1 MRRSAQVQ
9 CLPRSNE
16 AEPMLSSIF
25 VDRPRFAIVIAVV
38 TTIAGALALFA
49 IPIAQYPDIVPPQV
63 SVTTF
68 YPGANAGVVD
78 ATVAQP
84 IEAQVVGVDKM
95 IYMKSVSGDDGSYT
109 LTASFELG
117 TDPDINTV
125 NVNNRVQVALSS
137 LPQDVQR
144 QGVTVKKK
152 SSALLGVIA
161 LYSPKHTHDPLF
173 ISNYVTINL
182 LDRIKSTPGVGDASL
197 WGPQDYSMRAWV
209 RTDRLTGLGLTTGDV
224 INAIRA
230 QNVQAAVGRVGAQPI
245 SSDQQLQLN
254 LQTRGRLN
262 SVEEFAKIVVRTNPD
277 GSILRLGD
285 IAHLQLGA
293 ANLDRETRFNGG
305 PASVVAIY
313 QAPGAN
319 AISTLKAVRTR
330 VAELEKSF
338 PDDLAWKVTY
348 DPTAFVTDTIH
359 EVQKTLVEAFILVV
373 IVVYLFLGS
382 VRATLIPTLAVPVSL
397 IGTFIVLKAIG
408 YSANTVSLLAIVLAI
423 GIVVDD
429 AIVVVEN
436 VERVMEEH
444 PELSPADAT
453 KIAMREITAP
463 IIAITLV
470 LLSVFVPV
478 AFIPGISG
486 ELFRQFAVA
495 VAVSMF
501 LSAINALTLSP
512 ALCGVLLKPHHGP
525 RRGPIGWVMRGID
538 GVRDAYGAVVAR
550 LVRFSIIGL
559 VMVAVASFG
568 VVSLSKIT
576 PTGFLPEDDQGALF
590 AVIQLPGGASVART
604 SDVVRQAEII
614 VKEEEA
620 VADYTSVIGLNFIDN
635 YSQPNAAFMVITLKP
650 FEERKDPAL
659 GAREV
664 IARLGAKFRESIQG
678 GSVVP
683 LAPPPIIGL
692 GTGGGFTYV
701 LEDLRGGDPK
711 ALAQVLRGLI
721 VAANQDPQLSR
732 VFSTF
737 SATNPSIYLDID
749 RDKVQILGVQLS
761 DVFQALQASLGGFYV
776 NDLNLFGRRWQVNVQ
791 ADAVDRRS
799 IDDIYRINVR
809 NAEGKMIPLR
819 SLLETRV
826 VVGPPALIRYNNVR
840 AVTVQGSPA
849 PGVSSGQALQAME
862 KVAARTLPS
871 GFAGEWTDTA
881 FQEKRAEGK
890 TAMILGFAVLFAY
903 LFLVALYESWSIP
916 VPVLLSVTVGVLGSF
931 ASILISRLTLDLY
944 AQIGMVVLIGL
955 AAKNG
960 ILIVEFAKEKRE
972 AGVPL
977 LEAATEGARLRFR
990 PVMMTSFAFILGLLP
1005 LVIATGASQL
1015 ARRGVGNP
1023 VFGGMILASFIGIFV
1038 IPPLYVS
1045 FQALRE
1051 KLRPSARPHEPV
1063 IGPTVPRTGEQPPVP
1078 EVPRP
1083 HPAE

>member
-1 MRRSAQVQ
+1 
-9 CLPRSNE
+9 
-16 AEPMLSSIF
+16 MLSSIF
-25 VDRPRFAIVIAVV
+25 VDRPRLAIVIAIV
-38 TTIAGALALFA
+38 TTIAGALALYA
-49 IPIAQYPDIVPPQV
+49 IPLAQYPDIVPPQV
-63 SVTTF
+63 SVTTSF
-68 YPGANAGVVD
+68 PGASSAVLD
-78 ATVAQP
+78 STIAQP

-125 NVNNRVQVALSS
+125 NVNNRVQIALSS

-161 LYSPKHTHDPLF
+161 VYSPKHTYDPLF
-173 ISNYVTINL
+173 ISNFVTINL
-182 LDRIKSTPGVGDASL
+182 LDPIKSTPGVGDATL

-224 INAIRA
+224 INAIKA
-230 QNVQAAVGRVGAQPI
+230 QNVQAAVGRIGARPMAN
-245 SSDQQLQLN
+245 DQQLQLN
-254 LQTRGRLN
+254 IQTQGRLS
-262 SVEEFAKIVVRTNPD
+262 SVAEFENIVVRTNPD
-277 GSILRLGD
+277 GSVLRLGD
-285 IAHLQLGA
+285 VARLELGA
-293 ANLDRETRFNGG
+293 ANLDRETRLNGG
-305 PASVVAIY
+305 PASAVAIY
-313 QAPGAN
+313 QTPGAN
-319 AISTLKAVRTR
+319 AVATLKAVRDKISEIQKR
-330 VAELEKSF
+330 F
-338 PDDLAWKVTY
+338 PEDLSWKITY
-348 DPTAFVTDTIH
+348 DPTSFVTATIEEVKKTLIEAFV
-359 EVQKTLVEAFILVV
+359 LVV
-373 IVVYLFLGS
+373 IVVFLFLGS

-397 IGTFIVLKAIG
+397 IGTFIALKAVG
-408 YSANTVSLLAIVLAI
+408 YSANSVSLLAIVLAI

-444 PELSPADAT
+444 PELSPAAAT
-453 KIAMREITAP
+453 KRALAEITAP

-486 ELFRQFAVA
+486 ELFRQFAVT

-512 ALCGVLLKPHHGP
+512 ALCAVLLRPHHGP
-525 RRGPIGWVMRGID
+525 RRGV
-538 GVRDAYGAVVAR
+538 
-550 LVRFSIIGL
+550 IGL
-559 VMVAVASFG
+559 VMRSIDRVRDGYGRVVARIVRFSVIGLAMVAVAAVG
-568 VVSLSKIT
+568 VVALAKKT

-590 AVIQLPGGASVART
+590 VVVQLPGGASVVRT
-604 SDVVRQAEII
+604 TEAIHQAEEI
-614 VKEEEA
+614 VRGEEA
-620 VADYTSVIGLNFIDN
+620 VADFTSVIGLNFIDN
-635 YSQPNAAFMVITLKP
+635 YSQPNAAFMVVTLKP
-650 FEERKDPAL
+650 FEERKARAL
-659 GAREV
+659 GAPEL
-664 IARLGAKFRESIQG
+664 IARLTAKFSQIQG
-678 GSVVP
+678 ATVVP
-683 LAPPPIIGL
+683 LSPPPILGL

-701 LEDLRGGDPK
+701 LQDLAGGDPK
-711 ALAQVLRGLI
+711 ALARTLRGLT
-721 VAANQDPQLSR
+721 VAANQEPQLTR

-749 RDKVQILGVQLS
+749 RNKVQILGVQLN

-791 ADAVDRRS
+791 AEGDDRAR
-799 IDDIYRINVR
+799 IEDIYRINVR

-819 SLLETRV
+819 SVAEARV

-849 PGVSSGQALQAME
+849 PGVSSGQALKAME
-862 KVAARTLPS
+862 EVAARTLPT
-871 GFAGEWTDTA
+871 GFVGEWTDTA

-890 TAMILGFAVLFAY
+890 TTMILGFAVLFAY
-903 LFLVALYESWSIP
+903 LFLVALYESWTIP
-916 VPVLLSVTVGVLGSF
+916 VPVLLSVSVGILGAFAAIVLGG
-931 ASILISRLTLDLY
+931 LTLDLY
-944 AQIGMVVLIGL
+944 GQIGMIVLIGL

-972 AGVPL
+972 QGIPL

-990 PVMMTSFAFILGLLP
+990 PVMMTSLAFILGLLP
-1005 LVIATGASQL
+1005 LVIAAGASQL
-1015 ARRGVGNP
+1015 ARRNVGTP
-1023 VFGGMILASFIGIFV
+1023 VFGGMILASVLGIFV

-1051 KLRPSARPHEPV
+1051 KLRPAARPKEPV
-1063 IGPTVPRTGEQPPVP
+1063 QGSGPKTGEFIKAPRHAELPPA
-1078 EVPRP
+1078 
-1083 HPAE
+1083 HAPAE